1 MGEKETMSGNALRE
15 SRIRTNDGPNRIS
28 MGRESSAPGVSEGVT
43 AGDDWPPGGPASAS
57 VLGGTVPGG
66 AIISAAVSS
75 VGQLGGQKPGGG
87 AASAAYA
94 REAADGPQLATGDS
108 DGDAPESDA
117 GPRQSSGRME
127 NIGASGMD
135 TGQVESAAPNLG
147 SSGQERS
154 GMPGDPVPDI
164 DAAAA
169 KLNWNIGKNER
180 V

>member
-1 MGEKETMSGNALRE
+1 MGEKETMGGDAMLRE
-15 SRIRTNDGPNRIS
+15 SPS
-28 MGRESSAPGVSEGVT
+28 KASQGRESSAPSVSEGVT
-43 AGDDWPPGGPASAS
+43 AGDDWPPGGPASGS
-57 VLGGTVPGG
+57 MVGGAVPGG
-66 AIISAAVSS
+66 SILSAAVSS

-94 REAADGPQLATGDS
+94 REAADGPELATGDS

-127 NIGASGMD
+127 NIGSSGQD
-135 TGQVESAAPNLG
+135 GVGVQDDSAAPNLG

>member
-1 MGEKETMSGNALRE
+1 MGEKETMGGDAMLRE
-15 SRIRTNDGPNRIS
+15 SPSKASQGQ
-28 MGRESSAPGVSEGVT
+28 GRESSAPSVSEGVT
-43 AGDDWPPGGPASAS
+43 AGDDWPPGGPASGS
-57 VLGGTVPGG
+57 VAGGAVPGG
-66 AIISAAVSS
+66 SILSAAVSS
-75 VGQLGGQKPGGG
+75 VGQHGGQKPGGG

-94 REAADGPQLATGDS
+94 REAADGPELATGDS

-127 NIGASGMD
+127 NIGSSGMD
-135 TGQVESAAPNLG
+135 TGQVESADPNLG

>member
-1 MGEKETMSGNALRE
+1 MGEKETMSGEALRE
-15 SRIRTNDGPNRIS
+15 SPSKASQGQ
-28 MGRESSAPGVSEGVT
+28 GRESSAPSVSEGVT
-43 AGDDWPPGGPASAS
+43 AGDDWPPGGPASGS
-57 VLGGTVPGG
+57 MVGGVAPGG
-66 AIISAAVSS
+66 AILSAAVSS
-75 VGQLGGQKPGGG
+75 VGQLGGGLGGGGGG
-87 AASAAYA
+87 AAAASYA

-127 NIGASGMD
+127 NIGSSGMD
-135 TGQVESAAPNLG
+135 TGQDASAAPNLG

-169 KLNWNIGKNER
+169 KGHYDLIPNKKA
-180 V
+180 